1 MKRLLSIEWQ
11 KSWPSRYFKI
21 MLGIWFFAFIGLPI
35 GFKLFLMYI
44 ESTGFSLDQIPGLNA
59 TDLPIFDFVDLW
71 QNLAYAYKSITIF
84 LAILIIINI
93 TNELDYKTFRQNV
106 IDGMSKTEFLLSKF
120 MLIFGLATI
129 ATFLVFIMGLL
140 IGYTS
145 SPVTSWQYV
154 SKHINFLGA
163 YWLHVLVF
171 LTLCVLLSI
180 LIKRAG
186 MVIAVLLFY
195 MFIVEPIASAF
206 LFYNF
211 HFEFLANILP
221 MEAHWS
227 LIPRPIEKYV
237 LRDTIFWV
245 STQSMLV
252 AFTELCVYLG
262 LIWLLIVK
270 RDIK

>member
-11 KSWPSRYFKI
+11 KSWPSRYFRV
-21 MLGIWFFAFIGLPI
+21 MLGIWFLAFIGLPI
-35 GFKLFLMYI
+35 GFKLFLFYI
-44 ESTGFSLDQIPGLNA
+44 ESNGFSLDQIPGLTA

-71 QNLAYAYKSITIF
+71 QNLAYAYKSISIF
-84 LAILIIINI
+84 LGILIIINI

-120 MLIFGLATI
+120 MLVFGLATV
-129 ATFLVFIMGLL
+129 ATVLVFIMGM
-140 IGYTS
+140 IVGYS
-145 SPVTSWQYV
+145 ASPVTDWASI

-163 YWLHVLVF
+163 YWLHIMVF
-171 LTLCVLLSI
+171 LTLCFLLSV
-180 LIKRAG
+180 LVKRAG
-186 MVIAVLLFY
+186 MVIAILLFW
-195 MFIVEPIASAF
+195 MFVVEPILSAF

-211 HFEFLANILP
+211 HFELLANMLP

-227 LIPRPIEKYV
+227 LIPRPIEKYA

-245 STQSMLV
+245 SSQSVFV
-252 AFTELCVYLG
+252 AVTELGIYLG
-262 LIWLLIVK
+262 TIWLLIVK